1 MGRATEVLRH
11 PPAVWTAMVRQGQW
25 KSWALV
31 GLLALCLG
39 QCLVMLRLA
48 RREPDIVLIAPD
60 GQSTYVPRS
69 VAGPA
74 LVRFLEEQ
82 RQRPGDVTVV
92 HFTTAFLQH
101 FFALHPDMAEA
112 SFTEALGMLTPALRE
127 RLSREAQQ
135 TRLLER
141 VRASGTRA
149 TVELEALD
157 ILERTDAALRM
168 EAVLLRRTVR
178 LADDASLAVE
188 RLRIGLVESIV
199 PRTAA
204 HPDGLL
210 VASLTTAVERPE
222 QAEPAGHAP

>member
-1 MGRATEVLRH
+1 
-11 PPAVWTAMVRQGQW
+11 
-25 KSWALV
+25 
-31 GLLALCLG
+31 
-39 QCLVMLRLA
+39 MLRLA

-74 LVRFLEEQ
+74 LVRFLDEQ

-92 HFTTAFLQH
+92 HFTNTFLQH
-101 FFALHPDMAEA
+101 FFALHPAMTEA
-112 SFTEALGMLTPALRE
+112 SFAEALGMLTPALRA
-127 RLSREAQQ
+127 RVAREAQE
-135 TRLLER
+135 TKLLER

-149 TVELEALD
+149 AVELEALD
-157 ILERTDAALRM
+157 IVERTDAALRL
-168 EAVLLRRTVR
+168 EGVLLRRTVR
-178 LADDASLAVE
+178 LADDAPVATE

-210 VASLTTAVERPE
+210 VASLSTAVEPVE
-222 QAEPAGHAP
+222 LESAGHAP